1 MGEKAL
7 PIWSRLL
14 APRRRLRGLFAL
26 PERRGQQVAALA
38 PESGD
43 LHGDI
48 TGCSVCGSQQPFCPA
63 AAHSGPLLAK
73 LIAARSPLFHARP
86 RTHRPRRP
94 GPRRSAPPPLP
105 PRCAPA
111 PGRAALGTSRGNL
124 GAEGS
129 RPCRRQGPSRPSSPG
144 LRWRLRRG
152 PAGWAAPPAARGGRT
167 GPAEPPPRAG
177 PALSSGDRLQGTE
190 SPRRGEEWPL
200 GPCYLRPP
208 GEALPRRHHTP
219 PFTQSRPPS
228 APAHRLGASPGVH
241 SPQTHLHPPGDG
253 SHRPKVTPK

>member
-7 PIWSRLL
+7 PIWSRFL
-14 APRRRLRGLFAL
+14 ALRRRPRGLFAL
-26 PERRGQQVAALA
+26 PERRGQQVSALA

-111 PGRAALGTSRGNL
+111 PGLAALGTSRGNL

-129 RPCRRQGPSRPSSPG
+129 RPRRRQGPSRPCPPG

-152 PAGWAAPPAARGGRT
+152 HAGWAAPPAARGGRT
-167 GPAEPPPRAG
+167 GPAEPPPRAS
-177 PALSSGDRLQGTE
+177 PVLSSGDPLQGTE
-190 SPRRGEEWPL
+190 SPRRGEEWPWDPATCDPQERHCPGGTTRRL
-200 GPCYLRPP
+200 SHSHGHPAPP
-208 GEALPRRHHTP
+208 PTG
-219 PFTQSRPPS
+219 
-228 APAHRLGASPGVH
+228 
-241 SPQTHLHPPGDG
+241 
-253 SHRPKVTPK
+253 